1 MSEENQ
7 IDASPVEASEPAES
21 NESEVIQTAVAAP
34 RRFKVKVDETEED
47 VSEEEL
53 LKGFQMAKS
62 SDKRFKE
69 AAQLRKEAEKEKQQI
84 QDLLKQV
91 KDNPDLLEQ
100 LGIDLDGYSEK
111 RMLRK
116 LEKSLKSPEELE
128 LEELRSF
135 KSKQEEHANKAKEV
149 EAAKAKEREYAQ
161 ASEQLDNEIFD
172 ALKEVGLKPT
182 PRLIARMAEQLLA
195 TLDDEGS
202 RVSAKDAYGRVKNDY
217 QADVSELLENLE
229 PSQLNEM
236 FPGLVKKLR
245 DYSISQAKPT
255 EVPSFKAGVTP
266 KQVMNSTP
274 KRKSIDDLL
283 G

>member
-1 MSEENQ
+1 MSDENQ
-7 IDASPVEASEPAES
+7 VEASAMEASEPVES
-21 NESEVIQTAVAAP
+21 NESEAVQPEVAAP
-34 RRFKVKVDETEED
+34 RKFKVKVDDTEED
-47 VSEEEL
+47 VDEDEL
-53 LKGFQMAKS
+53 LKGYQKAKA
-62 SDKRFKE
+62 SDKRFQE

-84 QDLLKQV
+84 QDLIKQV

-116 LEKSLKSPEELE
+116 LEQSLKSPQELE

-135 KSKQEEHANKAKEV
+135 KSKQEEQANKAKEV
-149 EAAKAKEREYAQ
+149 EAEKAKEREYAQ

-182 PRLIARMAEQLLA
+182 PRLVARMAEQLLA
-195 TLDDEGS
+195 TLDDEGN
-202 RVSAKDAYGRVKNDY
+202 RVSAKDAFGRVKNDY

-236 FPGLVKKLR
+236 FPTLVKKLR
-245 DYSISQAKPT
+245 DYSISQAKPA

-266 KQVMNSTP
+266 KQVMDVKP

>member
-111 RMLRK
+111 RMLRN
-116 LEKSLKSPEELE
+116 LERSLKTPEELE
-128 LEELRSF
+128 LEELRAERQ
-135 KSKQEEHANKAKEV
+135 KRLTHQQRAQQEAEFH
-149 EAAKAKEREYAQ
+149 Q
-161 ASEQLDNEIFD
+161 ASEQIDNEIFESLSS
-172 ALKEVGLKPT
+172 AGLKAT
-182 PRLIARMAEQLLA
+182 PRLVARLAEQMLA
-195 TLDDEGS
+195 SLDDDGNRMKAS
-202 RVSAKDAYGRVKNDY
+202 DAFARVRNDY
-217 QADVSELLENLE
+217 KSDVSELLENLTPE
-229 PSQLNEM
+229 QLASEYPS
-236 FPGLVKKLR
+236 LVKKLR
-245 DYSISQAKPT
+245 DYSISQAQQQAVPT
-255 EVPSFKAGVTP
+255 FRSGTTP
-266 KQVMNSTP
+266 KTASDGKP
-274 KRKSIDDLL
+274 AKRKSFDDIVK
-283 G
+283 